1 MPRRWLKANMP
12 THHQMRRQLGAA
24 SEAGEQGERYGTIRQ
39 WMIRKITDPA
49 FWRMNR
55 HSVAGGVATGLF
67 VAWLPIPMQ
76 MLVAA
81 ILAACLRVHV
91 PVSVMMV
98 WFSNPITFPPLLYAA
113 WYMGSTIL
121 GKPILET
128 PLDLSITVLLD
139 EALHSWPE
147 ILVGSLFCAAVTA
160 VLGFFITYIVWRAV
174 AIRRWRKRRAKHRM
188 TTAAQSSKGL

>member
-12 THHQMRRQLGAA
+12 THHQMRAQLGASNA
-24 SEAGEQGERYGTIRQ
+24 ADAQGGQHSTVRQ
-39 WMIRKITDPA
+39 WIIRKITDPA

-67 VAWLPIPMQ
+67 VAWLPMPMQ

-113 WYMGSTIL
+113 WYTGSTLL

-128 PLDLSITVLLD
+128 PLDLSIAVLLN

-147 ILVGSLFCAAVTA
+147 ILIGSVFCAALTA
-160 VLGFFITYIVWRAV
+160 VLGFFTTYVVWRAV
-174 AIRRWRKRRAKHRM
+174 AIRRWRKRRAKHRLA
-188 TTAAQSSKGL
+188 TTQTIK